1 MNAIAKKTFLGGLR
15 TKLLG
20 ETPKPPPAPCP
31 VATRI
36 AEGEK
41 IKPKGKMVEQVL
53 QYHKQAYPDD
63 FGVILQDERIY
74 QNIMNVLISRKMN
87 RVNTKLR
94 LEPISSTIHATRSE
108 PVIVKTRAGR
118 KLMYKDA
125 SGAFRIHLGHGQI
138 CHLIR
143 CRLGKGIS
151 KEYVVGTNET
161 IRALWLLLETG
172 VKKARVT
179 LPKNGC
185 WEAFFW
191 DGQTAFRPW
200 KLKEEHVSRFRTHP
214 SYDKLAEDIDAFFS
228 DMDFYTRYGQSG
240 MRKVLLTGPP
250 GSGKSSMVMA
260 LAVAKAK
267 DMPVII
273 TTDDHFKN
281 VSTMAAN
288 LRRPCLIIVEEM
300 DTLIHPDSNDLNF
313 LDGVGTP
320 RNLAGTYLISTT
332 NYPKR
337 IDPRIRKRPGRID
350 MTMQVGALRMK
361 AAAAVALSYLPPDV
375 TLTPDEVKK
384 LGGVFDRTTPAEI
397 REIIGIAVRL
407 CRPTS
412 KNETPTVLDLAILEK
427 ARVQLKTQL
436 NSVVD
441 EDGDTPE
448 EREMLHATVGPID
461 NDFDLSD
468 PRAIDNFEEAL
479 PELEKSAWKEK
490 V

>member
-1 MNAIAKKTFLGGLR
+1 MNAIAKKTFFSGLK

-20 ETPKPPPAPCP
+20 EAHKPPPTPCP

-41 IKPKGKMVEQVL
+41 IKPKGKMVEQIL
-53 QYHKQAYPDD
+53 QYHHQAYPDD
-63 FGVILQDERIY
+63 FGVILQDERVY
-74 QNIMNVLISRKMN
+74 QNIMNVLIGRKMN
-87 RVNTKLR
+87 KVSTKLR

-108 PVIVKTRAGR
+108 PVIVKTKAGR
-118 KLMYKDA
+118 KLMYRDA
-125 SGAFRIHLGHGQI
+125 SGAFRIHLGHGQV

-172 VKKARVT
+172 IKKARVT
-179 LPKNGC
+179 LPKQGC
-185 WEAFFW
+185 WEAFTW
-191 DGQTAFRPW
+191 DHQTAFRPW
-200 KLKEEHVSRFRTHP
+200 KLKEEHVARFRTHP
-214 SYDKLAEDIDAFFS
+214 SYDNLVEDVDAFFS
-228 DMDFYTRYGQSG
+228 DIDFYTRYGQSG

-267 DMPVII
+267 DMPVIV

-281 VSTMAAN
+281 VCTMAAN
-288 LRRPCLIIVEEM
+288 LRRPCMVIIEEM
-300 DTLIHPDSNDLNF
+300 DTLIHPDSQDLNF

-320 RNLAGTYLISTT
+320 RNIAGTYLISTT

-350 MTMQVGALRMK
+350 LTMQVGALRMK

-375 TLTPDEVKK
+375 TLTPNEVKK
-384 LGGVFDRTTPAEI
+384 LAGVFDRTTPAEI

-407 CRPTS
+407 CRPTG
-412 KNETPTVLDLAILEK
+412 KNQTPPVLDLSLLEK
-427 ARVQLKTQL
+427 ARIQLKTQI

-448 EREMLHATVGPID
+448 EREMIHATVGPID
-461 NDFDLSD
+461 NDFDLDD
-468 PRAIDNFEEAL
+468 PRAIDLAELEL
-479 PELEKSAWKEK
+479 PEILKSVWKGRE
-490 V
+490 